1 MKKIIVY
8 ILPLFSLFWNCKE
21 EQKPKVKYDKPLNKV
36 EVKKDTSKLMVADL
50 PIQFANSNV
59 LIYTIGALQVSN
71 FQKSSYTEKIEA
83 GSTYNVSNVLEDE
96 LTGYLQNIK
105 FQEIGSDSLHVLT
118 DKLLMIER
126 VTFLKSKKVLVYV
139 LADADTNQD
148 SKVDSDDIKSL
159 YISTDMGKNFT
170 KVSPELQELIDWNY
184 VEAANKIFFRTIDDR
199 NKNGAF
205 DKNDD
210 LHYFTVNINKDW
222 KAEEFKVV
230 K

>member
-1 MKKIIVY
+1 MKKIFVY
-8 ILPLFSLFWNCKE
+8 MLPFISLFWSCKE
-21 EQKPKVKYDKPLNKV
+21 EQKPKVKYDRPINKV

-50 PIQFANSNV
+50 PIQFSNSNV
-59 LIYTIGALQVSN
+59 LLYTIGELQVSN
-71 FQKSSYTEKIEA
+71 FQKGSYSDKMDAQATF
-83 GSTYNVSNVLEDE
+83 NVSNVLEDE

-105 FQEIGSDSLHVLT
+105 FQQIGSDSLHVLT
-118 DKLLMIER
+118 DKVMMIER
-126 VTFLKSKKVLVYV
+126 MTYLKSKKMLVYV

-184 VEAANKIFFRTIDDR
+184 VEAANKIFFRTIDDQ

-210 LHYFTVNINKDW
+210 LHYFTVNVAKDW
-222 KAEEFKVV
+222 KVEEFKVV

>member
-184 VEAANKIFFRTIDDR
+184 VETANKIFFRTIDDR

>member
-21 EQKPKVKYDKPLNKV
+21 EQKPKVKYDKPTNKV
-36 EVKKDTSKLMVADL
+36 EVKKDTSKLLVADL
-50 PIQFANSNV
+50 PLQFSNSNV
-59 LIYTIGALQVSN
+59 LLYTIGELQVSS
-71 FQKSSYTEKIEA
+71 FQKGSYSEKMDAE
-83 GSTYNVSNVLEDE
+83 TTFNVSNVLEDE
-96 LTGYLQNIK
+96 LTGYLQNVK
-105 FQEIGSDSLHVLT
+105 FQQIGTDSLHVLT
-118 DKLLMIER
+118 DKVVMIER
-126 VTFLKSKKVLVYV
+126 MTYLKSKKMLVYV

-159 YISTDMGKNFT
+159 YISNDMGKNFT

-184 VEAANKIFFRTIDDR
+184 VEVANKIFFRTIDDQ

-205 DKNDD
+205 DKNDE
-210 LHYFTVNINKDW
+210 LHYFTVNVSKDW

>member
-8 ILPLFSLFWNCKE
+8 MLPLFSLFWNCRE